1 MKSYIGMA
9 SLRSILLCLLAYQNL
24 VTVKTTFIFFVPLK
38 TTNDEE
44 LPADRKK
51 FIPVELVSK
60 DVLSHDVPEKE
71 ANMYWHDFARS
82 VDNMDV
88 INSVKNRSNK
98 QHHNT
103 PSFSTTEYFAGPQD
117 DGSNLLFFPL
127 QLCIPVDFNN
137 NNAGNNIDFNLIA
150 FCLQSLSVHQLQ
162 PTDMVL
168 LPAMIM
174 IHEIDFAISM
184 KHEID
189 VAVLADEIISG
200 ERYRCTSLAS
210 IHVERLLLHEVSSFN
225 FEQI

>member
-71 ANMYWHDFARS
+71 ANMYWRDFARS

-88 INSVKNRSNK
+88 INSVKNRSNQ

-103 PSFSTTEYFAGPQD
+103 PSFSTTEYFAGLQD
-117 DGSNLLFFPL
+117 NGSTLLFFAL

-137 NNAGNNIDFNLIA
+137 NNAGNNIDVNLIA
-150 FCLQSLSVHQLQ
+150 FCPQSSLVHQLQ
-162 PTDMVL
+162 PTATVL
-168 LPAMIM
+168 FPAMIM
-174 IHEIDFAISM
+174 IHEIDF
-184 KHEID
+184 
-189 VAVLADEIISG
+189 AVLADEIISG
-200 ERYRCTSLAS
+200 ERYDTSLAS
-210 IHVERLLLHEVSSFN
+210 IHG
-225 FEQI
+225 